1 MKRLIGFLLVVVA
14 IVGGIY
20 VGGWLFFC
28 KPIADIITAVM
39 AGMVVEDIAV
49 ALFKII
55 FGTAITEIIAVVLG
69 IIGAHMVLSE

>member
-20 VGGWLFFC
+20 IGGWLLFC
-28 KPIADIITAVM
+28 KPIADIITVVT
-39 AGMVVEDIAV
+39 AGGVVEDIAW

-55 FGTAITEIIAVVLG
+55 FGTTATEIIAIVLG
-69 IIGAHMVLSE
+69 LFGAHLVLS